1 MVASTSSRAVLH
13 ALALGVLALTL
24 ASSPALARDWFVRAG
39 ATGGDGSQGKPFAD
53 PWQALEKVEAGDAVH
68 VTGGKYFGRSGTGTW
83 QLPYDGVQ
91 LIGGYSTDFQARDP
105 WSNPTELLWDKASKN
120 WPQQERV
127 SSLARNT
134 VVDGVVIDMQE
145 QAQYADDQKS
155 GRTEKPSENA
165 MRFALPATVR
175 NSVIINPGENA
186 INCPT
191 GSTVENN
198 LILNSITWGVAILS
212 SSEKTPATVRN
223 NTILFT
229 WDPRA
234 AGKGGYRGSA
244 VSLGG
249 PAVVSGNIL
258 AHNDN
263 NGIYLTSPAERV
275 SIQDNLF
282 FMNLYSNLNFGV
294 EGRFTA
300 VDDAQMELMEE
311 VGLKAQSGNQVKN
324 PRLPLDPQWMDKFS
338 QRGSAQEGKVEMNDW
353 NQFRQALGLTLIGQG
368 GQSADGIAPPW
379 ELSRALKLLQPKANA
394 PAGARRLALEVKPFG
409 GGAEAVARSY
419 TPSDLT
425 RWAKDASKV
434 EGQSLELIVAVGS
447 VANINGIPA
456 QYDTQKHAGVVLYD
470 QGGSERIT
478 GFFPKGSSAQRA
490 VDDASG
496 YYTGS
501 GKPDRLY
508 RLRGVAHQVKNL
520 PKAGVFIESLEPYEV
535 GGAVATRAVGKD
547 WFIRAGATGGDG
559 SREKPFRDPY
569 QALERSESGD
579 TLHVAGGEYFGK
591 LKAGNWKIDTRDL
604 TLLGGYSA
612 DFKSRNPWANP
623 TLLGTAKDYKGRR
636 GGYTIEGA
644 EDHSNT
650 VIDGFVF
657 DKRNNN
663 LYTPEGDLDYSRSDK
678 SEHIWLALPGCV
690 IRNSVF
696 LNGAEGALRVANGQT
711 VENNIF
717 INHTTKTV
725 NAERGHGDD
734 PFIFR
739 NNTVAFS
746 WDMRF
751 GEGRGRNGNLLIL
764 GTRLRAV
771 VDHNVFAFADN
782 DAIRLNADAKDVEL
796 TRNVF
801 SHNLWSNV
809 QKPSGWLAVDDQS
822 WAQLS
827 DLGWKK
833 LEGNQ
838 VLSPALP
845 LNQEWFGVYLSR
857 TAYTPGKVKMDDWNQ
872 LREVLGQ
879 PVIATGGVA
888 GKGYAPA
895 VDWKDAIKLVPGNRK
910 VTAGARPSDLPVSFH
925 GVERKTE
932 EHQYQ
937 EVAWEVA
944 RSSDAWEKLEG
955 QRVMLK
961 VVLRSRDNT
970 YQLPDAPKETFQAF
984 TAHGPEGIDSGG
996 LPLRA
1001 YVARG
1006 TRHERVVQN
1015 AKAYSLGTP
1024 DQTYVIKGV
1033 VRSARQLLVEAVERA
1048 D

>member
-1 MVASTSSRAVLH
+1 MVASTSNRAVLH
-13 ALALGVLALTL
+13 ALSVGVLALAL
-24 ASSPALARDWFVRAG
+24 AASPALARDWFVRAG
-39 ATGGDGSQGKPFAD
+39 APGGDGSLGKPFAD

-68 VTGGKYFGRSGTGTW
+68 VTVGKYYGRLGTGTW
-83 QLPYDGVQ
+83 KLPYDGVQ
-91 LIGGYSTDFQARDP
+91 LIGGYALDFKSRDP
-105 WSNPTELLWDKASKN
+105 WANPTELLWDKASKN
-120 WPQQERV
+120 WPQEERV

-145 QAQYADDQKS
+145 QAQYADTQKT
-155 GRTEKPSENA
+155 GRTEKASEHA

-175 NSVIINPGENA
+175 NSVIINPGEHG
-186 INCPT
+186 IDCPT

-198 LILNSITWGVAILS
+198 LILNAITWGVAILS

-249 PAVVSGNIL
+249 PAVVSGNLL

-275 SIQDNLF
+275 TLKDNHF

-294 EGRFTA
+294 DGRFTA

-311 VGLKAQSGNQVKN
+311 VGLKAQSGNEVRN
-324 PRLPLDPQWMDKFS
+324 PKLALDPRWMDKFS
-338 QRGSAQEGKVEMNDW
+338 QRGAAQEGKVEMNDW
-353 NQFRQALGLTLIGQG
+353 NQFRQALGLTLIGKG
-368 GQSADGIAPPW
+368 GESAAGIAPPW
-379 ELSRALKLLQPKANA
+379 ELSLALKLLPQKAQ
-394 PAGARRLALEVKPFG
+394 AGARRLSLEVKPFS
-409 GGAEAVARSY
+409 GGAEGVARTYAS
-419 TPSDLT
+419 SDLT
-425 RWAKDASKV
+425 RWAKDASAV
-434 EGQSLELIVAVGS
+434 EGQALELIVAVGP

-456 QYDTQKHAGVVLYD
+456 QYDPKSHAGAFLYD
-470 QGGSERIT
+470 QGGKERIT
-478 GFFPKGSSAQRA
+478 GFFKTGSSAQRA
-490 VDDASG
+490 VDGASG
-496 YYTGS
+496 YFSGS

-508 RLRGVAHQVKNL
+508 RARGVAHGVKSL
-520 PKAGVFIESLEPYEV
+520 PKAGFFIESLEPYES
-535 GGAVATRAVGKD
+535 GGAVARRSLGKD
-547 WFIRAGATGGDG
+547 WFVRAGATGGDG

-569 QALERSESGD
+569 QALEQSEAGD
-579 TLHVAGGEYFGK
+579 SIHVAGGEYFGK
-591 LKAGNWKIDTRDL
+591 LKAGNWRLDTRDL
-604 TLLGGYSA
+604 TLLGGYSP
-612 DFKSRNPWANP
+612 DFKTRNPWANP

-636 GGYTIEGA
+636 GGYTLEGA
-644 EDHSNT
+644 EDHDNT

-678 SEHIWLALPGCV
+678 TEHIWLSRPGCV

-696 LNGAEGALRVANGQT
+696 LNGAEGALRVASGQT

-725 NAERGHGDD
+725 NAEPGHGDD
-734 PFIFR
+734 QFIFR

-771 VDHNVFAFADN
+771 VDNNVFAFADN

-809 QKPSGWLAVDDQS
+809 QKPSGWVAVDDAG
-822 WAQLS
+822 WALLP

-845 LNQEWFGVYLSR
+845 LNKDWFDVYLGR

-879 PVIATGGVA
+879 PVIATGGKA

-895 VDWKDAIKLVPGNRK
+895 YAWKDALQLVPGNRK
-910 VTAGARPSDLPVSFH
+910 VTAGARPSDLPVSFT

-932 EHQYQ
+932 EHEYQ

-944 RSSDAWEKLEG
+944 KSSDAWAKLEG

-961 VVLRSRDNT
+961 VVLRTRDNT
-970 YQLPDAPKETFQAF
+970 YQLPEAPKETFQAF
-984 TAHGPEGIDSGG
+984 TAAGPEGTESGG

-1006 TRHERVVQN
+1006 TRFERVIQQ
-1015 AKAYSLGTP
+1015 AKAYSSGTP